1 MSYSL
6 RDILSSFFFNHRI
19 LPLRTLSKLILFL
32 RSPQTEFKISS
43 KSQFKGYVLF
53 AIFNTR
59 NQLTV
64 LQTLINSSLQN
75 SYSNDSYIALISI
88 FSFRGIFSMYLRVIT
103 QLSQI
108 SLLQTENSTLPNA
121 SPTPQTHKHIPS
133 HLSIHPSILPYLEAC
148 FFILSCILEL
158 STLHFDQKHTDFTIY

>member
-1 MSYSL
+1 MKRVLDEQERHKIYYNYKAYKNVILTKRHSL
-6 RDILSSFFFNHRI
+6 FFFFNHRI

-103 QLSQI
+103 QLS
-108 SLLQTENSTLPNA
+108 
-121 SPTPQTHKHIPS
+121 
-133 HLSIHPSILPYLEAC
+133 
-148 FFILSCILEL
+148 
-158 STLHFDQKHTDFTIY
+158 